1 MKRRLDFVKN
11 LRAEDANYH
20 GDRNSCF
27 HSGNDD
33 EQVTISK
40 INDMMKE
47 KVSGS
52 CLSLFYLH
60 LSELV

>member
-1 MKRRLDFVKN
+1 MKRRLDVVKN

-52 CLSLFYLH
+52 C
-60 LSELV
+60 